1 MKSQSEMT
9 TPTKAKTKAQLQADF
24 DKAVAEYDKVTAP
37 AWAEY
42 DKVRAAAWAEYEKA
56 RDAAWDKALAALN
69 NYQPKKKAK

>member
-1 MKSQSEMT
+1 MT
-9 TPTKAKTKAQLQADF
+9 TPTKAKTKAQLQADYN
-24 DKAVAEYDKVTAP
+24 KAWAEFEKADA